1 MSKTISDIA
10 FTPSVKAIQT
20 RKGSRTAYA
29 RMEEKGGWKN
39 TVTEDLASYIAA
51 RDSFYLA
58 TASGDGQPYV
68 QHRGGKPG
76 FLKVLDESTLAF
88 ADFKGNRQYIS
99 QGNLAENDKAY
110 LFLMDYANRQRIKIW
125 GRARVVEDDPE
136 LLTRL
141 VDTDY
146 KATPEQAIVFDI
158 EAWDVNCPQHITP
171 RYTELQIAQI
181 VAPLQA
187 RIDQL
192 EAQLAAQSA
201 GA

>member
-1 MSKTISDIA
+1 MSKVISDIA

-20 RKGSRTAYA
+20 RKGSRTGYA
-29 RMEEKGGWKN
+29 RMEEKGGWEN

-58 TASGDGQPYV
+58 TASADGQPYV

-76 FLKVLDESTLAF
+76 FLKVLDEGTLAF

-136 LLTRL
+136 LLARL
-141 VDTDY
+141 VDADY

-171 RYTELQIAQI
+171 RYTELQIAHL